1 MWEPSGVQIGTI
13 KGGGARRHT
22 SDGEGGAYIGHGRW
36 IQHISVEGELSWQ
49 GEGAPYTLRPS
60 VFSNSSQTRNGSK
73 GIWNFWSQDTG
84 GFSSLDIY
92 GQYIDSSGNVKWES
106 NGKPICIV
114 EHLQDWA
121 KAASVND
128 GTAIVVWMDYRNNRT
143 NVFAA
148 KVDAEGIITKA
159 EDQGEMLP
167 STPYLEQNYPNPF
180 NPTTTIVYS
189 IPEASFVELKIYDI
203 LGGEVATLVK
213 ENKLS
218 GKHSLKF
225 NASNLPSGIYF
236 YRIVS
241 GNFTTT
247 KKLIILK

>member
-148 KVDAEGIITKA
+148 KVDAEGIITRV

-180 NPTTTIVYS
+180 NPTTTIKYD
-189 IPEASFVELKIYDI
+189 IAKAGQVEIVIYDV
-203 LGGEVATLVK
+203 LGRRIKSLVNEYKNAGIYEV
-213 ENKLS
+213 N
-218 GKHSLKF
+218 F
-225 NASNLPSGIYF
+225 DASNLSSGVYF
-236 YRIVS
+236 YQLRAKTFVV
-241 GNFTTT
+241 T
-247 KKLIILK
+247 KKMILLR